1 MFYRG
6 DDQLLFCAKTP
17 SGFQF
22 SDLDVRETGEFS
34 NTSLE
39 IKSDN
44 TKIVEAYEF
53 DHQGRT
59 FFHVTAI
66 LENEEVRCWDF
77 FKKSPTEKESH
88 TSSFNSTSLSS
99 LRWPFFTYADGQ
111 SSIVISNLANREFA
125 IHFDFKENFES

>member
-1 MFYRG
+1 VQTPVDTWLILTESSKHAKIPHLKNKSLQMFYRG
-6 DDQLLFCAKTP
+6 EDQLLLCARTP

-34 NTSLE
+34 NTTIE

-66 LENEEVRCWDF
+66 LENQEVYCWDF
-77 FKKSPTEKESH
+77 FKKSPT
-88 TSSFNSTSLSS
+88 
-99 LRWPFFTYADGQ
+99 
-111 SSIVISNLANREFA
+111 
-125 IHFDFKENFES
+125 